1 MSTFSCL
8 EKSRKVFK
16 KQEIIKKHLFQ
27 KEKRPY
33 SFRTFSYL
41 FSSSFWISIFPNLL
55 LINAQV
61 NKTSSRWSMT
71 YNTWN
76 SLRNTHNHEEVSRKW
91 RFKNISLPRTP
102 HYLSAF
108 IRIQLTISW
117 LPQTVSRTCIGHEI
131 QPGEVLF
138 PAVTAIDCIVI
149 RFLYPIV
156 TAKNRL

>member
-1 MSTFSCL
+1 MNVNF
-8 EKSRKVFK
+8 F
-16 KQEIIKKHLFQ
+16 LFGALIYFLILF
-27 KEKRPY
+27 Y

-138 PAVTAIDCIVI
+138 PKGIS
-149 RFLYPIV
+149 
-156 TAKNRL
+156 